1 MTFPNLDREIALR
14 QLALLGYAEGDNVY
28 LRFFYPNDD
37 PRKDTDKGRK
47 SDCLDPRQIEAYQRA
62 GRGVYFVVNGGGH
75 KDENVLEGRAIFVE
89 HDNLDKEIQ
98 RELWK
103 TLELPEPTF
112 QVDTGGKSIHSYWV
126 FDQPIEI
133 EKWRSLQRDLLE
145 FTDGDRAI
153 KNPSRV
159 MRLAGAWHISFD
171 ESGNPVYNQSLM
183 IFESGKVY
191 TYEEIRAAIPCSLTE
206 NSLPLAEPAVI
217 RDQNFFENNFQSVKH
232 PDSLQI
238 PVPAAVPLETCL
250 AKESRYLLEHGIAQ
264 GGRNTSGAKL
274 ARDLIGTYNYL
285 LSIGQNVDGDPRQLL
300 YNYANRCN
308 PPLDAREVES
318 IWKSANQSHPT
329 PSCGSEGVNN
339 CIKGWYWREYLSKN
353 LTSSGAGFAS
363 DSSTSPKER
372 ENSKKRTGSKQ
383 QSGKK
388 AKIDLSLAWQID
400 EILDRHLP
408 DSEQDLALVELA
420 KSLDSYNASEIRA
433 IAAKRIEERHRQDNL
448 DERRNDLERLER
460 WESEEYKPFEDLF
473 YDHPQVARAFEHL
486 CRVNKKIQPQYFLGI
501 LSPLSSLIGI
511 KGSVNVPVLGQIRS
525 TINLALVGESGA
537 GKSIVSK
544 ILLKPLYQLQ
554 KELQSAHKQQ
564 KEEYESAL
572 LQWEKQHPDTRGSKP
587 VEKDFVTTS
596 DAFLVIN
603 EYSREGIVKNHA
615 DNPNGLLIHQE
626 ELVAIQRAQ
635 NMYRQGKGDD
645 RQFLNNL
652 YDNATITRA
661 LRSERII
668 VDETAVAIFGGYQPA
683 IVLGEMG
690 DLSDPDGQW
699 ARFNFINGIEKRVH
713 TDLNQPTVDLSDF
726 LYSLYRKALFAP
738 TVNCRFERE
747 GIQLLQKFINEMED
761 LYWRTLQG
769 GLRAV
774 YSKAASEVCRIA
786 LGLHWKNS
794 LIGGDTVPE
803 VIPARA
809 VKKAISIKRYFLR
822 QIQIIRTWGEADP
835 KREEGMTPMYRE
847 IQKIA
852 RRLKGSTKFLTV
864 RMVQQA
870 RLTLFKGLN
879 SEGIKKIFQ
888 DLAAMGKAKLT
899 NWKRGIA
906 LLIDSMEP
914 DNPTSGGDE
923 PSGGNPS
930 SYLSV
935 LKDADDFEKN
945 SSPSVLLKSV
955 GDLLKD
961 FDELNSLPSNGF
973 NSFVESVESVGR
985 CFSIPLRH
993 SADQKNSQFGLIANC
1008 EPPRTERSEEERRI
1022 ANWIDLPTVAT
1033 NPTVALSIPQTGLE
1047 IVETIPTNFQ
1057 QKLSAQESS
1066 INPDVKWLME
1076 LLKDLESANRERFPD
1091 VAQLN
1096 ASLSEADLKALLCAE
1111 QLKAHCPDY
1120 WERAG
1125 LALEA
1130 LALVLDSDS
1139 NNSQATPQESN
1150 PTQTSLASI
1159 KALLL
1164 AAQSLSELK
1173 TLKKEHGAKV
1183 AMAYKASSV
1192 SEQLVIDG
1200 ISANAVPHQVYKYVG
1215 HQTINSEGKL
1225 LQPGALVY
1233 LDPTAKVSLNS
1244 VRVPVWLLKG
1254 LKLGW
1259 DKAIEVSRD
1268 CLVEVKK
1275 AVAPVVDAVGSVEQ
1289 PLLFNQSCGNGG

>member
-28 LRFFYPNDD
+28 LRFFYPSDD
-37 PRKDTDKGRK
+37 PRKNTDKGRK
-47 SDCLDPRQIEAYQRA
+47 SDRLDWKEIEAYQRI
-62 GRGVYFVVNGGGH
+62 GRGAYFVINGGGH
-75 KDENVLEGRAIFVE
+75 KNEDVAFGRAIFIE
-89 HDNLDKEIQ
+89 HDNLDKDIQ
-98 RELWK
+98 VELWK
-103 TLELPEPTF
+103 TLGLPEPTF

-126 FDQPIEI
+126 FDQPLAI
-133 EKWRSLQRDLLE
+133 EKWCELQRDLLE
-145 FTDGDRAI
+145 FADGDRAI

-171 ESGNPVYNQSLM
+171 EGGNPVYNQSLI
-183 IFESGKVY
+183 IFESGKIY
-191 TYEEIRAAIPCSLTE
+191 TYEELREIIPLHQAS
-206 NSLPLAEPAVI
+206 NPLPLDEPKLGEKNVF
-217 RDQNFFENNFQSVKH
+217 QENFSKSKNFPLH
-232 PDSLQI
+232 PDLIQM
-238 PVPAAVPLETCL
+238 PVSASVPLECCL

-264 GGRNTSGAKL
+264 GGRNTNGAKL

-285 LSIGQNVDGDPRQLL
+285 LSIGQSVDGDPHQLL

-308 PPLDAREVES
+308 PPLDAREVET
-318 IWKSANQSHPT
+318 IWKSAHQSHPT

-339 CIKGWYWREYLSKN
+339 CIKGWYWREHIKGQSA
-353 LTSSGAGFAS
+353 SSGTGFTQSPTDSEHCKNADAPAS
-363 DSSTSPKER
+363 A
-372 ENSKKRTGSKQ
+372 SKKRSST
-383 QSGKK
+383 K
-388 AKIDLSLAWQID
+388 AKNDLSLAWQID

-408 DSEQDLALVELA
+408 DSSQDLALVELA
-420 KSLDSYNASEIRA
+420 KSLDNYNASEIRA
-433 IAAKRIEERHRQDNL
+433 IATKRIEERHRQDNL
-448 DERRNDLERLER
+448 EERRSDLERLER
-460 WESEEYKPFEDLF
+460 WESEEYLPFEDLF
-473 YDHPQVARAFEHL
+473 YDHPQVQKAFEHL
-486 CRVNKKIQPQYFLGI
+486 CRVNPKIQPQYFLGI

-511 KGSVNVPVLGQIRS
+511 KGLVDVPVLGKIRS
-525 TINLALVGESGA
+525 TINLALVGESGG

-544 ILLKPLYQLQ
+544 TLLKPLYRLQ
-554 KELQSAHKQQ
+554 KELQSAHVGQ
-564 KEEYESAL
+564 KEEYQLAL
-572 LQWEKQHPDTRGSKP
+572 EQWEKQHPDTRGAKP
-587 VEKDFVTTS
+587 KEKDFVTTS

-683 IVLGEMG
+683 VVLSEMG

-699 ARFNFINGIEKRVH
+699 ARFNFINGIEKRVR

-726 LYSLYRKALFAP
+726 LYNLYRKALLAP
-738 TVNCRFERE
+738 TVNCRLDSE
-747 GIQLLQKFINEMED
+747 GIQLLQSFINEMED

-794 LIGGDTVPE
+794 LIGGDTVGE

-809 VKKAISIKRYFLR
+809 LKKAIKIKRYFLR

-835 KREEGMTPMYRE
+835 KREEGMAPMYRE

-852 RRLKGSTKFLTV
+852 RRLKGTTKILTV

-906 LLIDSMEP
+906 LLIDSMER
-914 DNPTSGGDE
+914 DNPAVGIDE
-923 PSGGNPS
+923 PSGGNPYS
-930 SYLSV
+930 HFQKPTS
-935 LKDADDFEKN
+935 ANEINNN
-945 SSPSVLLKSV
+945 SSLSVLLKSV

-961 FDELNSLPSNGF
+961 FDESKSSLSNGL
-973 NSFVESVESVGR
+973 NSFVESVENVGR
-985 CFSIPLRH
+985 CWS
-993 SADQKNSQFGLIANC
+993 STDSSGC
-1008 EPPRTERSEEERRI
+1008 
-1022 ANWIDLPTVAT
+1022 DLPTIAT
-1033 NPTVALSIPQTGLE
+1033 LPTIAQSIPQIGLE
-1047 IVETIPTNFQ
+1047 IVEGLPTNFQ
-1057 QKLSAQESS
+1057 QKLEKEKSSS
-1066 INPDVKWLME
+1066 INPDIEWLKQ
-1076 LLKDLESANRERFPD
+1076 LLSDLESANRSRFGD

-1096 ASLSEADLKALLCAE
+1096 AVLDEANLKASGCIE
-1111 QLKAHCPDY
+1111 QLKASCPDY
-1120 WERAG
+1120 WERVEGAIG
-1125 LALEA
+1125 AMA
-1130 LALVLDSDS
+1130 QVLDNDS
-1139 NNSQATPQESN
+1139 NNELATPPSPN
-1150 PTQTSLASI
+1150 PTETSIAEL
-1159 KALLL
+1159 KALLI

-1173 TLKKEHGAKV
+1173 ALKKEHGSQRV
-1183 AMAYKASSV
+1183 AQAYSTLPI
-1192 SEQLVIDG
+1192 EQQLVIDG
-1200 ISANAVPHQVYKYVG
+1200 ISATGIRGEVFKYVG
-1215 HQTINSEGKL
+1215 NRTLKSDGQL
-1225 LQPGALVY
+1225 LLPGALVY
-1233 LDPTAKVSLNS
+1233 IDPNAKVTKSS
-1244 VRVPVWLLKG
+1244 IRVPVWLLKG

-1259 DKAIEVSRD
+1259 DTAIEVSRD

-1275 AVAPVVDAVGSVEQ
+1275 AFTPVVDAVGEVHQPPLFDEQ
-1289 PLLFNQSCGNGG
+1289 GC